1 MAKMTKEQKEI
12 VKERNCAMLKKIEL
26 LLLAKCITKG
36 EFYAAIPIDRS
47 SISAWRSGESSPSAK
62 KLKKISEFWDVD
74 PTYLIPVDAKKE
86 PTDTSTDEL
95 RSRAFAFMDDL
106 TSEEMA
112 QVRGFVAALRANRK
126 D

>member
-12 VKERNCAMLKKIEL
+12 VKERNCAMLEKIEL

-47 SISAWRSGESSPSAK
+47 SISAWRAGDSSPSAK
-62 KLKKISEFWDVD
+62 KLKRISEFLDVD
-74 PTYLIPVDAKKE
+74 PSYLIPIDAKKE
-86 PTDTSTDEL
+86 STDISTDEL
-95 RSRAFAFMDDL
+95 RSRAFEFMDDL
-106 TSEEMA
+106 TPEEIA
-112 QVRGFVAALRANRK
+112 QVRGYVAALRANRK